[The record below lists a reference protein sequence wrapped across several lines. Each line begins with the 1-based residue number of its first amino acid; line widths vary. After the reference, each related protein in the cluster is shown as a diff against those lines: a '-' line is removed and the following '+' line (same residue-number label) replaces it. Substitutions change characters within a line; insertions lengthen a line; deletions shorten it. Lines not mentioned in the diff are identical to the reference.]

1 MSSNHGQLTRDLI
14 GGSLQILG
22 TTVVDKDLKLRVQDA
37 RVGGDAVFKGD
48 VSIAGNVAQDGAL
61 TAESLTVSNSVA
73 GGIEVFTNTG
83 AVMPDLTAE
92 PLLSV
97 VSTTAACAGGLA
109 DGVPGQLKVIVCAAY
124 VDDYVLTPANLANG
138 TTITFDSA
146 GGSVLLIWAAGAW
159 HVVAGGGMVA

>member
-1 MSSNHGQLTRDLI
+1 VL
-14 GGSLQILG
+14 
-22 TTVVDKDLKLRVQDA
+22 DKDLKLRVEDA
-37 RVGGDAVFKGD
+37 RIGGDAVFKGE
-48 VSIAGNVAQDGAL
+48 VSIEGNVSQSGAL

-73 GGIEVFTNTG
+73 GGIEITTNSG

-97 VSTTAACAGGLA
+97 VTTTAACGGGLA
-109 DGVPGQLKVIVCAAY
+109 DGVAGQLKVIVCASY

-146 GGSVLLIWAAGAW
+146 GASALLIWAAGAW